1 MSYACYVHLLEFI
14 NMRMDVVLWEF
25 YLPGCMLIVVGYT
38 FMGLRERASYWTL
51 RVGVLG
57 LLEGGSRDEDRGD

>member
-1 MSYACYVHLLEFI
+1 MLYACYVHLLEFI

-25 YLPGCMLIVVGYT
+25 YSPDCILIVVGYKL
-38 FMGLRERASYWTL
+38 MGLRERVSYWTL

-57 LLEGGSRDEDRGD
+57 LLEGGSRDEGRGD